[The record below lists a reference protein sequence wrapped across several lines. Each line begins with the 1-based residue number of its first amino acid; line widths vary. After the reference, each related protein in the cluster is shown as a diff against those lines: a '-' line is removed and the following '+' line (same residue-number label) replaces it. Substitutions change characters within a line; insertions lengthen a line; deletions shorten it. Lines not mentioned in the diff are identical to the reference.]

1 MTMAYQTQFVE
12 RLERT
17 PTAVSYRFKRPP
29 GFDFTAGQYMVVDLG
44 EERIHPL
51 SLSDCPEENRFIE
64 FTKRMTGSPFCQRLE
79 ALTTADTITV
89 KGPSGKFCLEGSESE
104 AHLVLLAGGIGITP
118 LRSILKSQEKKRT
131 TAGSIILLYGNKN
144 QEDIAFREELE
155 NLQLAD
161 YRLVHVLDD
170 PAGVE
175 NAYQGFITGEIVAE
189 EVANPTQALYMISG
203 PTAMVEAIKK
213 NLLMINID
221 EERIRTDIFLGY
233 D

>member
-17 PTAVSYRFKRPP
+17 PTSTAVSYRFKRPP

-51 SLSDCPEENRFIE
+51 SLSDCPEESRFIE

-79 ALTTADTITV
+79 ELTTADTITV
-89 KGPSGKFCLEGSESE
+89 KGPSGKFCVEESD
-104 AHLVLLAGGIGITP
+104 APLVLMAGGIGITP

-175 NAYQGFITGEIVAE
+175 NAYQGFIRGEIVAE
-189 EVANPTQALYMISG
+189 EVANPTKALYMISG
-203 PTAMVEAIKK
+203 PTGMVEAIKK
-213 NLLMINID
+213 NLLKINID
-221 EERIRTDIFLGY
+221 EERIRTDVFLGY